1 MKTKIVK
8 VDEVKIESLI
18 KRNFSEEF
26 MRKVYNVY
34 IDDCMS
40 IVEKTIAFDKMF
52 TAEFGNRKDY
62 RRIGEGTN
70 RFVCLLDNHIIKV
83 AYNYLAYIDNM
94 NELAQA
100 KYKPKYLAQAY
111 ETNGI
116 ILVSEYVTVMDKSE
130 FLENQTPIQNILMK
144 LEADINP
151 YEKEKGKNYIL
162 GDMGMS
168 NKNYGNWGR
177 RMNGEIVILDYGY
190 LYELSY
196 QEWRDVAKCPV
207 CGSSLE
213 YTPDYSEL
221 QCTHENC
228 TTKVKYTT
236 LRNTFGYAN
245 IIENIKY
252 NLNNDKYIKFDEKGN
267 IIVDVM
273 EKIVIEDEPEE
284 EFKMPEEEE
293 ARLSLSMEKFF
304 ELATYIKQQGEF
316 SIDRIYKLKE
326 EIFENAELYD
336 EILLPCILGVL
347 NVKYNH
353 IDKYLRD
360 FDKISK
366 NRWSQLYVEHKR
378 DFESDKPMFTDEE
391 EEFVDYID
399 ENEEYNVKG
408 YESNIKLVDRFEDD
422 EAKKITSLDDILGSS
437 LDDCFS
443 NIFMADDSDKLDK
456 IENDDEYS
464 LEHIMNLLNEETT
477 MDDMKQE
484 EGESEEITPL
494 QNLEIMYNRLESG
507 LTDVITNYYIG
518 IGKLEDSESDYV
530 TGDVYRTYLNG
541 DFIDLDYSPKVNA
554 SNILGGYEPDTFA
567 FPLYRHMLLMYDYDM
582 EKVEEEYEATYRIDQ
597 SVEMPVDIYSKLENR
612 SIVINQIM
620 TRFEEGAPSKHVF
633 VNTFG
638 KELNDY
644 YDALDEYYD
653 SIHEA
658 DREVGYDDPNY
669 YLESIGNNNDLNKL
683 MDEAKTDLIDE
694 LLDQSMRLDDFN
706 DTHRIVYYYDIEAIM
721 SNTELNIFEII
732 KNMKFVNRHG
742 VIFDNM
748 KDRILNKYYEE
759 YGTVLSDDAFDIF
772 KYDGS
777 IVKEVGC
784 ETHPRLVRPRLKAK
798 LVPIDS
804 NVDGYKPDVFNRN
817 NYVRF
822 IVEQRYEVLYN
833 LDNPEDVT
841 KMQDLKLELNRRNLY
856 YTESKLRRYSLK
868 TSLDNKRFALTDRE
882 VEILDEYER
891 LLGISDVKD
900 VDRVFKKAVVEI
912 LDREYEF
919 GKETKEFMNDV
930 AMYDLSEAFSNR
942 LFKIHM
948 LEMSNSMTRLEFL
961 LQIEG

>member
-221 QCTHENC
+221 QCTHESC

-267 IIVDVM
+267 IVVDVM

-456 IENDDEYS
+456 IENDNEYS

-484 EGESEEITPL
+484 DDESEEITPL

-653 SIHEA
+653 SLHEA

-742 VIFDNM
+742 MIFDNM

-912 LDREYEF
+912 LDREYGF